1 MYTNKA
7 GKAGLSVRE
16 GSATFFRSCR
26 FSLLDQRSLTL
37 KHLFPAEVG
46 GWAGGQAGGR
56 LSGWVQLGRIW
67 HLMQTCAATHRRFT
81 AN

>member
-37 KHLFPAEVG
+37 KHLFPAEVSG
-46 GWAGGQAGGR
+46 RAGGLVGVAQPAF
-56 LSGWVQLGRIW
+56 SC
-67 HLMQTCAATHRRFT
+67 MAET
-81 AN
+81 AVLW